1 MNNMFKL
8 TKSFKINL
16 LLALFTSVIIV
27 VNFAG
32 GKTTTILGNVSFS
45 VGLVLFPLTF
55 FIMDAVS
62 EVYGKAKSREFMT
75 IGLICQA
82 VMLLFI
88 LFAVNVPPSSR
99 FADFNESYVQT
110 FGTSIRIIFAS
121 LTAYLL
127 SQLGEIF
134 VFFFLKEKT
143 KGKFLWLRS
152 DISTTISQTID
163 SFVFM
168 FLAFYQLT
176 PKYDFWFVVSIAIP
190 YLILKL
196 ILAWAGTPLVY
207 LLVWW
212 LKKEDEE
219 VAAE

>member
-1 MNNMFKL
+1 M
-8 TKSFKINL
+8 TKSFKTNL
-16 LLALFTSVIIV
+16 LLALFTSVVIV
-27 VNFAG
+27 LNFAG
-32 GKTTTILGNVSFS
+32 AKTTTIFGNINFS

-55 FIMDAVS
+55 FIMDAIS
-62 EVYGKAKSREFMT
+62 EVYGKQKSREFMI

-82 VMLLFI
+82 IMLFFI

-99 FADFNESYVQT
+99 FAPLNDAYVAT
-110 FGTSIRIIFAS
+110 FGTSIRIIIAS

-134 VFFFLKEKT
+134 TFFFIREKT
-143 KGKFLWLRS
+143 KEKFLWLRS
-152 DISTTISQTID
+152 DISTTVSQTID
-163 SFVFM
+163 TFVFM

-196 ILAWAGTPLVY
+196 VLAWAGTPVVY
-207 LLVWW
+207 FLVWW
-212 LKKEDEE
+212 LKKDEQ
-219 VAAE
+219 VDLKLK